1 MKFISLKLVNFRAF
15 RKSEIEFSTSE
26 EKNVTFVIGNNA
38 TGKTTL
44 AQAFEWCLFGKCSLH
59 EDVCSTPALDAA
71 NEGCEIPVSVEL
83 KLKSHDTYY
92 VFKRTFYYVKKNGNV
107 RCKSKTFEGI
117 EQPLDG
123 EATTLGETKALNKL
137 ALILPEMLAKFV
149 FFSGEAIDR
158 LANEVKNHSSSDHIR
173 EAVKTLLGT
182 GIWENALQHLVNN
195 GHVQSYQSVNRLFE
209 LDLKKLNVSEE
220 FNRLIVRK
228 QELEEIIREKETLIQ
243 DERNKINVKNEEIR
257 KQEKLLNDNQEAAKL
272 QKERDTLQN
281 KIEKDQQLIE
291 DLAEQAKDLLRK
303 NLFTSVSKHMIVD
316 VLTELKNEKLVEE
329 IVPHITADTIDYLI
343 QRGRCICGT
352 PLDTSGVALQ
362 ELQRLRNQVPPESIA
377 SSIGRFREKIRGL
390 YEDSECDELSEKCA
404 DIFEKISEANVR
416 IQEANGTLEVISR
429 NLSNGANFPE
439 LIKRT
444 EKCIQS
450 LKENVSKSEVTIGV
464 CNDKLD
470 EANKE
475 RKSID
480 YKLQSY
486 KQNSDAGNL
495 VTLCMRYTQ
504 AVADRIRKDYEARL
518 DMIRQNLDREVKEQ
532 VKNLGFPQ
540 INTTLDENY
549 LLSYTNSD
557 SSRNELSTAQ
567 SLVIGLACITGI
579 ISLGRKIV
587 NQDRDASKTIESV
600 PLVMDAPS
608 SAFDRSRVG
617 DFGSVIPK
625 VAEQLI
631 VFIKDTDGVI
641 LRDAVKSR
649 IGKEYRLQQEPGK
662 TNETCI
668 ICHED

>member
-1 MKFISLKLVNFRAF
+1 M
-15 RKSEIEFSTSE
+15 
-26 EKNVTFVIGNNA
+26 
-38 TGKTTL
+38 
-44 AQAFEWCLFGKCSLH
+44 FGKCSLQ
-59 EDVCSTPALDAA
+59 EDVCSTPAVIEAE
-71 NEGCEIPVSVEL
+71 EGCEIPVSVEL

-107 RCKSKTFEGI
+107 RCKYKTFEGI
-117 EQPLDG
+117 EQPLVG
-123 EATTLGETKALNKL
+123 EATTLGETKAANKL

-158 LANEVKNHSSSDHIR
+158 LATEVKHQSSSKHIE

-195 GHVQSYQSVNRLFE
+195 GHVQSYQSVYRLFE
-209 LDLKKLNVSEE
+209 LDLLRLNVDEE
-220 FNRLIVRK
+220 TKQLIARSH
-228 QELEEIIREKETLIQ
+228 ELEEIIRKNETLIKA
-243 DERNKINVKNEEIR
+243 EKNKIDKNKDEIS
-257 KQEKLLNDNQEAAKL
+257 KQEKLLTDNKEAAKY
-272 QKERDTLQN
+272 QKERDDLQK
-281 KIEKDQQLIE
+281 KIEKEKQLIE
-291 DLAEQAKDLLRK
+291 ELAEQSKDLLRK
-303 NLFTSVSKHMIVD
+303 NLFTSVSKHMIID
-316 VLTELKNEKLVEE
+316 VLTELKNEKLVDQN
-329 IVPHITADTIDYLI
+329 VPHIMADTIDFLI

-352 PLDTSGVALQ
+352 PLDVSGAALQ
-362 ELQRLRNQVPPESIA
+362 ELQRLRKQVPPESIT

-390 YEDSECDELSEKCA
+390 YEDSECDELSDKSAE
-404 DIFEKISEANVR
+404 IFIKIANANVS
-416 IQEANGTLEVISR
+416 IQEANETLEVISR

-439 LIKRT
+439 LIKQT

-450 LKENVSKSEVTIGV
+450 LRDLVSKSEQTIAV
-464 CNDKLD
+464 CNSKLD

-475 RKSID
+475 RKNID
-480 YKLQSY
+480 NKLQSY
-486 KQNSDAGNL
+486 KQNSDAVNL
-495 VTLCMRYTQ
+495 VKLCMKYTK
-504 AVADRIRKDYEARL
+504 AVAERIRKDYEERL
-518 DMIRQNLDREVKEQ
+518 AMIRQNLDREVKEQ

-631 VFIKDTDGVI
+631 VFIKDTDGLI
-641 LRDAVKSR
+641 LRDAVNSR
-649 IGKEYRLQQEPGK
+649 IGKEYRLHQEPGK
-662 TNETCI
+662 TNETYIMCN
-668 ICHED
+668 EA